1 MLKNDWSIA
10 LALYKQDGTPIGQLP
25 VEVDWEPANQWVRH
39 LALCRGAIVR
49 QRGVAE
55 VHPLWRRAG
64 GPAIGGF
71 RVTIETDGQPG
82 EISCDFPA
90 TYFRSVAL
98 ALSGPLVDAG
108 HLASGE
114 TFRYLAL
121 AEPAPS
127 NGPTAASAGFVVQE
141 VTRAPVLRA
150 ASFDGLRAGTT
161 VVGEAAADEVPALV
175 PRRVLDEITSF
186 TRRASPL
193 ETGGALVGHL
203 NRDAAARTV
212 FSVLTAQL
220 PAEHTEASA
229 VRLAFTAD
237 TWSAMRQALETR
249 GRGEVLLGWWHSH
262 PVREWCRQ
270 QKCPETTHEACALGH
285 DCFSEHDRAV
295 HRTVFPAAHS
305 VALVANDVSDAS
317 VTLSV
322 YGWSLGMLGPRS
334 LYVT

>member
-1 MLKNDWSIA
+1 MLKTDWSIA
-10 LALYKQDGTPIGQLP
+10 LALYREDGTPIGRLP
-25 VEVDWEPANQWVRH
+25 VEVDWEPAHQWVRH
-39 LALCRGAIVR
+39 LALCRGVVVR
-49 QRGVAE
+49 RRGAAE
-55 VHPLWRRAG
+55 VRPLWRRAG
-64 GPAIGGF
+64 GPAISGF
-71 RVTIETDGQPG
+71 RVAVETDGQPG
-82 EISCDFPA
+82 EVACDFPA

-127 NGPTAASAGFVVQE
+127 NGGAAASAGFVVQE
-141 VTRAPVLRA
+141 VTPAPVLHA
-150 ASFDGLRAGTT
+150 GSLDGLRASAT
-161 VVGEAAADEVPALV
+161 VAGEAAADEVPAFV
-175 PRRVLDEITSF
+175 PRGVLGEITSC

-203 NRDAAARTV
+203 NRDAAAQTV
-212 FSVLTAQL
+212 FSVITAQL

-237 TWSAMRQALETR
+237 TWSAMRRALDAR

-270 QKCPETTHEACALGH
+270 QKCPEATHERCALGH
-285 DCFSEHDRAV
+285 DCFSEYDRAV
-295 HRTVFPAAHS
+295 HRTVFPGAHS
-305 VALVANDVSDAS
+305 VALVANDVSDTNVTVS
-317 VTLSV
+317 VF
-322 YGWSLGMLGPRS
+322 GWSLGMLGPRS